1 MTASIDN
8 NSSWEDTNIIST
20 TTNLLW
26 LKNANKN
33 DEQREKGIHS

>member
-8 NSSWEDTNIIST
+8 NSSCEDTNIIST
-20 TTNLLW
+20 TTNLFR

-33 DEQREKGIHS
+33 DEQRETRIHS